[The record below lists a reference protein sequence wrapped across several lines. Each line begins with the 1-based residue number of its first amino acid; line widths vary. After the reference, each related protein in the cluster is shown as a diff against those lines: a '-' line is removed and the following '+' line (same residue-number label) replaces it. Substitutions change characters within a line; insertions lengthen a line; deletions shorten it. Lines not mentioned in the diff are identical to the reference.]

1 MSHRTSP
8 SAGPGVALRAWI
20 PVFRDERLLVSPVS
34 NTSPE
39 LGALPPEFSHEA
51 LQTLIRIGA
60 ATGSVTGEQV
70 AHAMQSA
77 EVKPKRGRVVL
88 SALGEHGI
96 EVVMDPAH
104 IGVAAATART
114 TKKAAATASTAKKAA
129 ATKAAP
135 AKAAAT
141 KKAPAKAA
149 ATKVAPAK
157 AAATKAAPTKA
168 AATKAA
174 PAKAAATKATAT
186 KATATKAAATKTAAA
201 KTTASSTAA
210 AKTAAPRA
218 ARATTTRKAAA
229 AAAGS
234 DAPAKTTVPRRSAA
248 AKKAAAAETEAAA
261 EAVDE
266 VEDDEDDDEV
276 KKPAEPETETSGFV
290 LRDDDEDDA
299 PVQQVVTAGAT
310 ADPVKD
316 YLKQIGKV
324 ALLNA
329 EQEVELAKRIEA
341 GLFAEEKL
349 NSGEKIDMKLKR
361 ELWWIA
367 QDGKKAKNH
376 LLEANL
382 RLVVS
387 LAKRYTGRGML
398 FLDLI
403 QEGNLGLIR
412 AVEKF
417 DYTKG
422 YKFSTYATWWIRQAI
437 TRAMADQARTIRI
450 PVHMVEV
457 INKLARV
464 QRQMLQDLG
473 REPTPEEL
481 AKELD
486 MTPEKVVEVQKY
498 GREPISLHTPL
509 GEDGDSEFGDLIEDS
524 EAVVPADAVSF
535 TLLQEQL
542 HSVLDTLS
550 EREAGV
556 VSMRFGLTDGQP
568 KTLDEIGKVYGVTR
582 ERIRQIESKTMSKLR
597 HPSRSQALRDY
608 LD

>member
-1 MSHRTSP
+1 LPLFRAPKERSVKKTAKANKKSAAKKSATVSRFAPIRTIAKP
-8 SAGPGVALRAWI
+8 
-20 PVFRDERLLVSPVS
+20 PVKAKPKKKAVKKATAPKRFLTKVEIE
-34 NTSPE
+34 E
-39 LGALPPEFSHEA
+39 LKKKGALASEA
-51 LQTLIRIGA
+51 PKGPRRFPTKTEL
-60 ATGSVTGEQV
+60 E
-70 AHAMQSA
+70 AMKAGKNPQ
-77 EVKPKRGRVVL
+77 
-88 SALGEHGI
+88 
-96 EVVMDPAH
+96 
-104 IGVAAATART
+104 ATA
-114 TKKAAATASTAKKAA
+114 KV
-129 ATKAAP
+129 P
-135 AKAAAT
+135 GAT
-141 KKAPAKAA
+141 KK
-149 ATKVAPAK
+149 VI
-157 AAATKAAPTKA
+157 
-168 AATKAA
+168 
-174 PAKAAATKATAT
+174 
-186 KATATKAAATKTAAA
+186 
-201 KTTASSTAA
+201 
-210 AKTAAPRA
+210 
-218 ARATTTRKAAA
+218 
-229 AAAGS
+229 
-234 DAPAKTTVPRRSAA
+234 
-248 AKKAAAAETEAAA
+248 
-261 EAVDE
+261 VDGEEVE
-266 VEDDEDDDEV
+266 VEDVELDDLENIS
-276 KKPAEPETETSGFV
+276 TEGEGEEGEEKSDVRVVNLSEEAKREEGEFTLKDSE
-290 LRDDDEDDA
+290 EDDA
-299 PVQQVVTAGAT
+299 PPQTVLTAGAT

-316 YLKQIGKV
+316 YLKQIGRV

-329 EQEVELAKRIEA
+329 ELEVELAMRIEA
-341 GLFAEEKL
+341 GLFAEERVTHDK
-349 NSGEKIDMKLKR
+349 KMDRKLKK
-361 ELWWIA
+361 ELEWIA
-367 QDGKKAKNH
+367 EDGKRAKNH

-509 GEDGDSEFGDLIEDS
+509 GEEGDSEFGDLIEDS
-524 EAVVPADAVSF
+524 EAIVPAEAVSF
-535 TLLQEQL
+535 TILQEEL
-542 HSVLDTLS
+542 HKVLDTMS

-556 VSMRFGLTDGQP
+556 VKMRFGLTDGQP

-597 HPSRSQALRDY
+597 HPSRSQSLRDY

>member
-1 MSHRTSP
+1 MSASTSRT
-8 SAGPGVALRAWI
+8 
-20 PVFRDERLLVSPVS
+20 
-34 NTSPE
+34 
-39 LGALPPEFSHEA
+39 LPPEIAESVSVMALIERGKAEGQIAGDDVRRAFEA
-51 LQTLIRIGA
+51 DQIPATQWKNVLRSLNQILEEEGVTLMVSA
-60 ATGSVTGEQV
+60 AE
-70 AHAMQSA
+70 
-77 EVKPKRGRVVL
+77 PKRTRK
-88 SALGEHGI
+88 S
-96 EVVMDPAH
+96 
-104 IGVAAATART
+104 VAAKSPAKRTATKTVAAKTVT
-114 TKKAAATASTAKKAA
+114 TKKATATTAPAVPMADDPAEDASAKKTVAKKAVAKKTVAKKAVAKKTTAKKDD
-129 ATKAAP
+129 
-135 AKAAAT
+135 
-141 KKAPAKAA
+141 
-149 ATKVAPAK
+149 VELI
-157 AAATKAAPTKA
+157 
-168 AATKAA
+168 
-174 PAKAAATKATAT
+174 
-186 KATATKAAATKTAAA
+186 
-201 KTTASSTAA
+201 
-210 AKTAAPRA
+210 
-218 ARATTTRKAAA
+218 
-229 AAAGS
+229 
-234 DAPAKTTVPRRSAA
+234 DD
-248 AKKAAAAETEAAA
+248 
-261 EAVDE
+261 EAVE
-266 VEDDEDDDEV
+266 ETPGKPGAEE
-276 KKPAEPETETSGFV
+276 PAEDGAQGFV
-290 LRDDDEDDA
+290 LSDEDEDDA
-299 PVQQVVTAGAT
+299 PAQQVAAAGAT

-324 ALLNA
+324 PLLNA

-341 GLFAEEKL
+341 GLFAEDKL
-349 NSGEKIDMKLKR
+349 ANADKLAPKLKR
-361 ELWWIA
+361 ELEIIA
-367 QDGKKAKNH
+367 EDGRRAKNH

-486 MTPEKVVEVQKY
+486 MTPEKVIEVQKY

-597 HPSRSQALRDY
+597 HPSRSQVLRDY

>member
-1 MSHRTSP
+1 VSSVPTSRPLP
-8 SAGPGVALRAWI
+8 SEFAHPALQELLRLGATRGSVEAAAVREACEQAEVPMPRMKTVLRALDDAGITIDVPAGPAARRA
-20 PVFRDERLLVSPVS
+20 
-34 NTSPE
+34 
-39 LGALPPEFSHEA
+39 
-51 LQTLIRIGA
+51 
-60 ATGSVTGEQV
+60 
-70 AHAMQSA
+70 
-77 EVKPKRGRVVL
+77 
-88 SALGEHGI
+88 
-96 EVVMDPAH
+96 
-104 IGVAAATART
+104 VAADSSRSSASASTEAKRSAKAVPAALKTSAAPTTTATAVDDEVADGT
-114 TKKAAATASTAKKAA
+114 PAPTKPAAKSAKSATPAAKPA
-129 ATKAAP
+129 
-135 AKAAAT
+135 AKAG
-141 KKAPAKAA
+141 KAPAKAA
-149 ATKVAPAK
+149 AG
-157 AAATKAAPTKA
+157 
-168 AATKAA
+168 KAA
-174 PAKAAATKATAT
+174 PAAAANGSAAP
-186 KATATKAAATKTAAA
+186 ADAEAEDADGEDIADLPEDVEDIPADVEEIVDEAELEIEVEAEVEAEVAPEAEVVEVVEGPEAAAPETVTEEEDAFVL
-201 KTTASSTAA
+201 TDDDD
-210 AKTAAPRA
+210 
-218 ARATTTRKAAA
+218 
-229 AAAGS
+229 
-234 DAPAKTTVPRRSAA
+234 DAPA
-248 AKKAAAAETEAAA
+248 
-261 EAVDE
+261 
-266 VEDDEDDDEV
+266 
-276 KKPAEPETETSGFV
+276 
-290 LRDDDEDDA
+290 
-299 PVQQVVTAGAT
+299 QQVATAGAT

-341 GLFAEEKL
+341 GLFAEETL
-349 NSGEKIDMKLKR
+349 NSGEELDPKLRR
-361 ELWWIA
+361 ELHWIA
-367 QDGKKAKNH
+367 EDGRRAKNH

-486 MTPEKVVEVQKY
+486 MTPEKVIEVQKY

-597 HPSRSQALRDY
+597 HPSRSQVLRDY

>member
-1 MSHRTSP
+1 MSTTAARQSHNAGEPGTADDDSILETTRATGDTADEINELDETTVEDSDVATDTDSDDDNDGDSGPTADPGAVVDNDNGADDAEDTADSTDSEDSEDSAGDSEPADKAPKKDKGRRRGNNENP
-8 SAGPGVALRAWI
+8 SADLVRVYLNGIGRTP
-20 PVFRDERLLVSPVS
+20 LL
-34 NTSPE
+34 
-39 LGALPPEFSHEA
+39 
-51 LQTLIRIGA
+51 
-60 ATGSVTGEQV
+60 
-70 AHAMQSA
+70 
-77 EVKPKRGRVVL
+77 
-88 SALGEHGI
+88 
-96 EVVMDPAH
+96 
-104 IGVAAATART
+104 
-114 TKKAAATASTAKKAA
+114 
-129 ATKAAP
+129 
-135 AKAAAT
+135 
-141 KKAPAKAA
+141 
-149 ATKVAPAK
+149 
-157 AAATKAAPTKA
+157 
-168 AATKAA
+168 
-174 PAKAAATKATAT
+174 
-186 KATATKAAATKTAAA
+186 TAA
-201 KTTASSTAA
+201 
-210 AKTAAPRA
+210 
-218 ARATTTRKAAA
+218 
-229 AAAGS
+229 
-234 DAPAKTTVPRRSAA
+234 
-248 AKKAAAAETEAAA
+248 
-261 EAVDE
+261 DE
-266 VEDDEDDDEV
+266 VEL
-276 KKPAEPETETSGFV
+276 S
-290 LRDDDEDDA
+290 
-299 PVQQVVTAGAT
+299 Q
-310 ADPVKD
+310 
-316 YLKQIGKV
+316 
-324 ALLNA
+324 
-329 EQEVELAKRIEA
+329 RIEA
-341 GLFAEEKL
+341 GLYAEHL
-349 NSGEKIDMKLKR
+349 LDSGEKLTRARKRDLKVLVR
-361 ELWWIA
+361 EGRA
-367 QDGKKAKNH
+367 ARTH

-387 LAKRYTGRGML
+387 LAKRYTGRGMPL
-398 FLDLI
+398 LDLI

-412 AVEKF
+412 AMEKF
-417 DYTKG
+417 DYAKG

-556 VSMRFGLTDGQP
+556 VSMRFGLEDGQP

-597 HPSRSQALRDY
+597 HPSRSQVLRDY

>member
-1 MSHRTSP
+1 
-8 SAGPGVALRAWI
+8 
-20 PVFRDERLLVSPVS
+20 VS

-114 TKKAAATASTAKKAA
+114 TKKAAASASTAKKAA

-149 ATKVAPAK
+149 ATKAAPAK
-157 AAATKAAPTKA
+157 AAATKAAPAKAAATKAAPAKA

-266 VEDDEDDDEV
+266 LEDDEDDDEV

>member
-1 MSHRTSP
+1 M
-8 SAGPGVALRAWI
+8 
-20 PVFRDERLLVSPVS
+20 SPVS
-34 NTSPE
+34 NKPSETS
-39 LGALPPEFSHEA
+39 ALPPEFSHKA
-51 LQTLIRIGA
+51 LQSLVRKGST
-60 ATGSVTGEQV
+60 TGSLTG
-70 AHAMQSA
+70 A
-77 EVKPKRGRVVL
+77 EVAEAMRAADVRAARGRVVL
-88 SALGEHGI
+88 RALGEQGI
-96 EVVMDPAH
+96 TVAMDSATT
-104 IGVAAATART
+104 GVAAAT
-114 TKKAAATASTAKKAA
+114 STAKKTVASSRATTGTTGTTTKQAA
-129 ATKAAP
+129 RATTKAAP
-135 AKAAAT
+135 AKSAAT
-141 KKAPAKAA
+141 KTVPAKSAPAKAA
-149 ATKVAPAK
+149 PAK
-157 AAATKAAPTKA
+157 TAAATKSA
-168 AATKAA
+168 AATAKAA
-174 PAKAAATKATAT
+174 PAK
-186 KATATKAAATKTAAA
+186 
-201 KTTASSTAA
+201 
-210 AKTAAPRA
+210 
-218 ARATTTRKAAA
+218 ATTTRKAAA
-229 AAAGS
+229 AAAG
-234 DAPAKTTVPRRSAA
+234 DAPAPAKTTA
-248 AKKAAAAETEAAA
+248 AKKAAPRKTAAAAKAAQGADAEDVAPEDLEEVVVEDVVVEDVVVEDVVAAVVDLADTDDEDGESPAKPAEAETE
-261 EAVDE
+261 
-266 VEDDEDDDEV
+266 
-276 KKPAEPETETSGFV
+276 SGGFV

-349 NSGEKIDMKLKR
+349 NSGEKLDMKLKR

-509 GEDGDSEFGDLIEDS
+509 G
-524 EAVVPADAVSF
+524 
-535 TLLQEQL
+535 
-542 HSVLDTLS
+542 
-550 EREAGV
+550 
-556 VSMRFGLTDGQP
+556 
-568 KTLDEIGKVYGVTR
+568 
-582 ERIRQIESKTMSKLR
+582 
-597 HPSRSQALRDY
+597 
-608 LD
+608 

>member
-1 MSHRTSP
+1 VPT
-8 SAGPGVALRAWI
+8 
-20 PVFRDERLLVSPVS
+20 
-34 NTSPE
+34 
-39 LGALPPEFSHEA
+39 
-51 LQTLIRIGA
+51 
-60 ATGSVTGEQV
+60 
-70 AHAMQSA
+70 
-77 EVKPKRGRVVL
+77 VK
-88 SALGEHGI
+88 S
-96 EVVMDPAH
+96 
-104 IGVAAATART
+104 
-114 TKKAAATASTAKKAA
+114 KKAAPPAKATTAKKAPAKPA
-129 ATKAAP
+129 AAVKKTTAKTPAKAP
-135 AKAAAT
+135 AKKAPAKKAPAKTAAKKAPAAKAPAKKAPAKPAAKAPAKKAPAKPAAKAPA

-149 ATKVAPAK
+149 ASPAAK
-157 AAATKAAPTKA
+157 PAATKAPAK
-168 AATKAA
+168 KA
-174 PAKAAATKATAT
+174 PAKKAPA
-186 KATATKAAATKTAAA
+186 KKTP
-201 KTTASSTAA
+201 
-210 AKTAAPRA
+210 AKTAA
-218 ARATTTRKAAA
+218 KA
-229 AAAGS
+229 G
-234 DAPAKTTVPRRSAA
+234 K
-248 AKKAAAAETEAAA
+248 AAETEAVDLKEA
-261 EAVDE
+261 EALEKDLEGELSEDLKKLEEEKDKEATFTLSDSDDSDE
-266 VEDDEDDDEV
+266 
-276 KKPAEPETETSGFV
+276 
-290 LRDDDEDDA
+290 
-299 PVQQVVTAGAT
+299 PVAQVTQAGAT

-324 ALLNA
+324 PLLNA

-349 NSGEKIDMKLKR
+349 AENPDLDTETRIKL
-361 ELWWIA
+361 EWIA
-367 QDGKKAKNH
+367 EDGRRAKNH

-481 AKELD
+481 AAELD
-486 MTPEKVVEVQKY
+486 MTPDKVVEVQKY
-498 GREPISLHTPL
+498 GREPISLSTPL

-524 EAVVPADAVSF
+524 EAIVPADAVSF

-542 HSVLDTLS
+542 ESVLDTLS

-556 VSMRFGLTDGQP
+556 VRMRFGLSDGQP

-597 HPSRSQALRDY
+597 HPSRSQVLRDY

>member
-1 MSHRTSP
+1 MVVSAANSAARRRSRTSDQQP
-8 SAGPGVALRAWI
+8 RAVEDQTAAVTGPGLRNAENGSEERAEADASLAAVSLGGEAADLDNAELDDEFGELDADDADIQAALAEGDLDEPDLSEVASAGDLAGDELSGDAEGPDALEAVGPEVAPELDTEA
-20 PVFRDERLLVSPVS
+20 DAEAE
-34 NTSPE
+34 SPE
-39 LGALPPEFSHEA
+39 TPGARVVKIAPDGGEDEEILVFGDDDDDLP
-51 LQTLIRIGA
+51 A
-60 ATGSVTGEQV
+60 AQV
-70 AHAMQSA
+70 A
-77 EVKPKRGRVVL
+77 V
-88 SALGEHGI
+88 
-96 EVVMDPAH
+96 
-104 IGVAAATART
+104 
-114 TKKAAATASTAKKAA
+114 
-129 ATKAAP
+129 
-135 AKAAAT
+135 
-141 KKAPAKAA
+141 
-149 ATKVAPAK
+149 
-157 AAATKAAPTKA
+157 
-168 AATKAA
+168 
-174 PAKAAATKATAT
+174 
-186 KATATKAAATKTAAA
+186 
-201 KTTASSTAA
+201 
-210 AKTAAPRA
+210 
-218 ARATTTRKAAA
+218 
-229 AAAGS
+229 
-234 DAPAKTTVPRRSAA
+234 
-248 AKKAAAAETEAAA
+248 
-261 EAVDE
+261 
-266 VEDDEDDDEV
+266 
-276 KKPAEPETETSGFV
+276 
-290 LRDDDEDDA
+290 
-299 PVQQVVTAGAT
+299 AGAT

-324 ALLNA
+324 PLLNA

-349 NSGEKIDMKLKR
+349 AEGGRSLTTDQRIDL
-361 ELWWIA
+361 EWIA
-367 QDGKKAKNH
+367 DDGTRAKNH

-473 REPTPEEL
+473 REPTPDEL
-481 AKELD
+481 AVELD

-524 EAVVPADAVSF
+524 EAIQPGEAVSF

-597 HPSRSQALRDY
+597 HPSRSQVLRDY